1 MWDVK
6 PPGYDDISAEQ
17 AKLSGLFPLPGAPR
31 AAAPADAEKL
41 KAFVEKGLANKL
53 ADLQPSSA
61 RQARRVVVENLPPL
75 TEESALVG
83 FFNDIMFNLN
93 VGERGKLPCLSAQIN
108 KEKAY
113 ALVEL
118 RTSEEAT
125 CTLAFDGVAFNEAKL
140 AIRRPRDYIVP
151 ETREDEKRTDIIG
164 SVQDSPSKIMI
175 RGLPTALAEE
185 HCIELLKSFGELKS
199 FLLVKDSDS
208 GESKGFAFC
217 DFSDPSA
224 TEIACEG
231 LNGMELGESPLSV
244 QRACLGAKQVAP
256 PVAGLAA
263 LSALAESEAPMDAT
277 KVLVF
282 FNMVTAEEL
291 NDPNEYQ
298 DICNDVQSVCDA
310 SAPVVDIKIPKPSG
324 GSKVNPG
331 VGKVFV
337 RFADEAGSTAAMHQL
352 AGRKFSNRTILATF
366 FPEESYEAEAF

>member
-6 PPGYDDISAEQ
+6 PAGYEEISAEQ

-75 TEESALVG
+75 TEEAALVA
-83 FFNDIMFNLN
+83 FFNDIMSNLN
-93 VGERGKLPCLSAQIN
+93 IGERGKMPCLSAQIN
-108 KEKAY
+108 TEKAY

-125 CTLAFDGVAFNEAKL
+125 CTLAFDGVAFNDNAL
-140 AIRRPRDYIVP
+140 SIRRPKDYIVP
-151 ETREDEKRTDIIG
+151 EPREEGKHADVIG
-164 SVQDSPSKIMI
+164 SVLDSPSKIMI
-175 RGLPTALAEE
+175 RALPTALTEE
-185 HCIELLKSFGELKS
+185 HCIELLKPFGELKS
-199 FLLVKDSDS
+199 FLLVKDIDT

-217 DFSDPSA
+217 DFVEATS

-244 QRACLGAKQVAP
+244 QRACVGGKQVAP

-263 LSALAESEAPMDAT
+263 LAALAESEAPMDAT
-277 KVLVF
+277 NVLVF
-282 FNMVTAEEL
+282 FNMVAAEEL

-298 DICNDVQSVCDA
+298 DIYKDVKSACDA
-310 SAPVVDIKIPKPSG
+310 AAPVVDVKIPRPSG

-337 RFADEAGSTAAMHQL
+337 RFENSEGCTSALRRL
-352 AGRKFSNRTILATF
+352 AGRKFANRTIIATYY
-366 FPEESYEAEAF
+366 PEESYEVEAF